1 MVLSPPIT
9 RRFTSSANQPTL
21 TGVRVTGDLR
31 GLAFEAQVEQRFRN
45 TTDEHLEVVY
55 TLPLP
60 HGAVLMGVE
69 VVLGGKRLTGAVVE
83 RRAAEASYEEAL
95 AEGDAAIMLERNHDL
110 SYTLNLGNLAPAE
123 DCVVTLRYAQ
133 TLRFEQ
139 RGLRLMLPTVIAPRY
154 GNPVVDGGL
163 RPHQVPTHDFTAEY
177 PFELT
182 LQLHGDLTAARV
194 ASPSHPIAV
203 ASGATAEGKVTTVS
217 LARRGCLDR
226 DFVLVVDQLA
236 HESVAVVARDAV
248 DPEAA
253 TVLASF
259 CPRLAPTT
267 DAPLSVKILVDCS
280 GSMGGDSITAA
291 KRALVEIVAKLEEA
305 DRFSLSA
312 FGSTVQHLHHRLW
325 PARAAARGSALLWI
339 KALDANL
346 GGTEMEAALA
356 STFALGDGAASDVL
370 ILTDGQINA
379 IDATLATAKRAGH
392 RIFAVGIGSSPAES
406 LLRRLAEA
414 TGGACDFV
422 APGEDIAGAVVRMFT
437 RLRSPRLTDLR
448 IEWPEGT
455 VPRWATTPSAAV
467 FDGDTVSV
475 FAQFDRPPTGVVRLL
490 GARTH
495 DGPVEE
501 IARSPLSSVVGTS
514 DIVSRLA
521 VAERVAILAGMPSTS
536 DEAVRLAVD
545 YRLVTDRTNFLLVH
559 ERAAGEKAATM
570 PRLEK
575 IEQMVPAGWAGTAD
589 ARLGSME
596 EVLFDSFAMPCLI
609 SDPSLDSMPTGT
621 HDLDLSPL
629 VLHKKS
635 HRVVASASEPSMVS
649 SFAPTGLSPFDLAE
663 WLRNTPSAQW
673 PTSFEGLRSI
683 GLHPAVVDWLQSIVS
698 GHPDGGTA
706 EGAVV
711 AAFLFVMSR
720 AEVFEALRKAR
731 LDASVMELVARTH
744 RDGLD
749 QQTLGRILADLIRA
763 RGDLWPESVIS
774 SAIHGDIDARAGS

>member
-9 RRFTSSANQPTL
+9 RRFTSSANRPTL

-83 RRAAEASYEEAL
+83 KRAAEASYEEAI
-95 AEGDAAIMLERNHDL
+95 AEGDAAIMLERNHDM

-154 GNPVVDGGL
+154 GDAVVDGGL
-163 RPHQVPTHDFTAEY
+163 RPHQVPTHDFTTEY

-182 LQLHGDLTAARV
+182 MQLHGDLTAARV

-203 ASGATAEGKVTTVS
+203 SSGATAEGKVTTVS
-217 LARRGCLDR
+217 LARRGALDR

-248 DPEAA
+248 DPDAVA
-253 TVLASF
+253 VLASF
-259 CPRLAPTT
+259 CPRLLPTT
-267 DAPLSVKILVDCS
+267 DAPMSVKILVDCS
-280 GSMGGDSITAA
+280 GSMAGDSITAA
-291 KRALVEIVAKLEEA
+291 KRALVEIVAKFEEA

-312 FGSTVQHLHHRLW
+312 FGSTVLHLNHRPW
-325 PARAAARGSALLWI
+325 PARSAVRGSALLWI

-356 STFALGDGAASDVL
+356 STFALGNGAASDVL
-370 ILTDGQINA
+370 ILTDGQIHA
-379 IDATLATAKRAGH
+379 IDSILATAKRSGH

-455 VPRWATTPSAAV
+455 VPRWATTPSNAV

-475 FAQFDRPPTGVVRLL
+475 FAQFDRPPSGAVRLL
-490 GARTH
+490 GTRTPG
-495 DGPVEE
+495 GPVEE
-501 IARSPLSSVVGTS
+501 IARSHLSSVVGMT
-514 DIVSRLA
+514 DTLSRLA
-521 VAERVAILAGMPSTS
+521 VAERVAMLSGTPSTA

-545 YRLVTDRTNFLLVH
+545 YQLVTDRTNFLLVH
-559 ERAAGEKAATM
+559 ERAAGEKATTM
-570 PRLEK
+570 PRLEN

-589 ARLGSME
+589 ARLGSMDE
-596 EVLFDSFAMPCLI
+596 GFFDSFAMPCLI
-609 SDPSLDSMPTGT
+609 SDSRLDPASMQAR
-621 HDLDLSPL
+621 DLDRSRM
-629 VLHKKS
+629 VLEKMPN
-635 HRVVASASEPSMVS
+635 RAMSASEPPTLS
-649 SFAPTGLSPFDLAE
+649 SFASAGLPPFDLADL
-663 WLRNTPSAQW
+663 LRNTPVAQW
-673 PTSFEGLRSI
+673 PTTFEGLRSI
-683 GLHPAVVDWLQSIVS
+683 GLEAAVVDWLQSIASV
-698 GHPDGGTA
+698 HPDGGTA
-706 EGAVV
+706 EGTVV

-720 AEVFEALRKAR
+720 REVFRALRKSQ
-731 LDASVMELVARTH
+731 LDDAVANSIHLGTEA
-744 RDGLD
+744 GID
-749 QQTLGRILADLIRA
+749 QRVAERIVADLRGA
-763 RGDLWPESVIS
+763 RGDLWPDAVIHAQVREAS
-774 SAIHGDIDARAGS
+774 

>member
-9 RRFTSSANQPTL
+9 RRFTSSANRPTL

-31 GLAFEAQVEQRFRN
+31 GLAFEAHVEQRFRN
-45 TTDEHLEVVY
+45 TTDEHLEVVC

-69 VVLGGKRLTGAVVE
+69 VVLAGKRLTGAVFE
-83 RRAAEASYEEAL
+83 KRAAEASYEEAI
-95 AEGDAAIMLERNHDL
+95 AEGDAAIMLERNHDM

-133 TLRFEQ
+133 TLQFEQ

-154 GNPVVDGGL
+154 GDAVVDGGL

-203 ASGATAEGKVTTVS
+203 SSGATAEGRVTTVS

-259 CPRLAPTT
+259 CPRLPATT

-280 GSMGGDSITAA
+280 GSMAGDSITAA
-291 KRALVEIVAKLEEA
+291 KKALVEIVGKLEEA

-312 FGSTVQHLHHRLW
+312 FGTTVQHLRDRLW
-325 PARAAARGSALLWI
+325 PARTAARASALQWI
-339 KALDANL
+339 EALQANL

-356 STFALGDGAASDVL
+356 STFGIGDGAASDVL
-370 ILTDGQINA
+370 VLTDGQVHA
-379 IDATLATAKRAGH
+379 IDATLATAKRSGH
-392 RIFAVGIGSSPAES
+392 RIFAVGIGSSPGES

-422 APGEDIAGAVVRMFT
+422 APGEDIANAVVRMFT

-448 IEWPEGT
+448 IEWPEAT
-455 VPRWATTPSAAV
+455 APRWTTTPSAAV

-475 FAQFDRPPTGVVRLL
+475 FAQFDRPPTGAVRLL

-495 DGPVEE
+495 GGPIEE
-501 IARSPLSSVVGTS
+501 IARSPLSSVVGAS

-521 VAERVAILAGMPSTS
+521 VAERVAILAGAPATS
-536 DEAVRLAVD
+536 DDAVRLAVD

-589 ARLGSME
+589 VGGRELLRAGRHRSVAAERSDAFSGM
-596 EVLFDSFAMPCLI
+596 FGDIFAKI
-609 SDPSLDSMPTGT
+609 SSRSDSDPPSADMGT
-621 HDLDLSPL
+621 LGTELEDVGLTPL
-629 VLHKKS
+629 
-635 HRVVASASEPSMVS
+635 A
-649 SFAPTGLSPFDLAE
+649 LAD
-663 WLRNTPSAQW
+663 WLRNTPVAQW
-673 PTSFEGLRSI
+673 PTSYAGLRDI
-683 GLHPAVVDWLQSIVS
+683 GLHQRIVDWLHYMASAT
-698 GHPDGGTA
+698 PDAQTS
-706 EGAVV
+706 EEAVV
-711 AAFLFVMSR
+711 AAFLQVMSR
-720 AEVFEALRKAR
+720 SEVFEALQRLRVDSSVVESLAWSFEGASNSRICTQLAR
-731 LDASVMELVARTH
+731 
-744 RDGLD
+744 GLSG
-749 QQTLGRILADLIRA
+749 TLGTAWKGLPVPAKFR
-763 RGDLWPESVIS
+763 
-774 SAIHGDIDARAGS
+774 SACGKPA